1 MITVKVLT
9 GPVLDLDIS
18 TRKMNEFKNLM
29 SDNWEVVIIDSDLH
43 PSEIVKQ
50 VDDLV
55 LDESKPIDRKIV
67 IQTNCDHVF
76 NRLRVL
82 RKLRKIDK
90 VEFIHFFKL
99 NGEISRE
106 IVIVDSN
113 GECSQYPEGFLDEW
127 PKQIGELV

>member
-1 MITVKVLT
+1 MIIVKVLT
-9 GPVLDLDIS
+9 GPILDLDIS

-29 SDNWEVVIIDSDLH
+29 SDNWEVVIVDSDLH

-82 RKLRKIDK
+82 RKLGKIDK
-90 VEFIHFFKL
+90 VEFIHFFKF

-106 IVIVDSN
+106 IIIVDSN
-113 GECSQYPEGFLDEW
+113 GECSHYPEGFLDEW